1 MMTTEIKKSTTLL
14 EVNNLCKHYPIR
26 KGLFSRVSGYV
37 YAVDGI
43 SFTINEGETLGL
55 VGESGCGKSTVG
67 RTILKLIEPTR
78 GEIIWRGE
86 RIDELS
92 RSQMRPYRKQIQA
105 VFQDPYS
112 SLNPRMRSADIVSEP
127 LRNYE
132 SLSKIEGRERVAALF
147 ERVGLRPDQM
157 LRFPHEFSGGQ
168 RQRLGIARALSVQ
181 PKLIMLDEPVSALD
195 VSVQAQV
202 INLLEELQHEFKVSY
217 LFVAHDLAVV
227 KHISH
232 RVAVMYLGRIV
243 ELAPT
248 KELFARPSHPYTE
261 ALLSAVPVPDPKYQR
276 KQIVLGGD
284 VPSPINRPAG
294 CHFHT
299 RCPYVQERCKVEEPR
314 LEEITPGHSVACHFK
329 LNK

>member
-1 MMTTEIKKSTTLL
+1 MTTEIKKLNTLL
-14 EVNNLCKHYPIR
+14 EVNDLCKHYPIR
-26 KGLFSRVSGYV
+26 KGLLSRVSGYV

-147 ERVGLRPDQM
+147 ERVGLRQDQM

>member
-1 MMTTEIKKSTTLL
+1 MITTEIKKSTTLL
-14 EVNNLCKHYPIR
+14 EVNDLCKHYPIR

-314 LEEITPGHSVACHFK
+314 LKEITPGHSVACHFK

>member
-14 EVNNLCKHYPIR
+14 EVNDLCKHYPIR

-314 LEEITPGHSVACHFK
+314 LEEITLGHSVACHFK